1 MATIPLTE
9 TARAFSDTRQ
19 WNLQRRHRKEDG
31 EWSKWKTVS
40 HYHTMQGLISGLA
53 EACVRESQ
61 AETLPDLLE
70 DVKRIGID
78 LSDALRPHI
87 SVNAGEVR
95 K

>member
-1 MATIPLTE
+1 MAIIPLTE
-9 TARAFSDTRQ
+9 TARAKSDSRQ
-19 WNLQRRHRKEDG
+19 WKLQRRHVQEDG
-31 EWSKWKTVS
+31 EWSEWKTAGYYHRLDGLVS
-40 HYHTMQGLISGLA
+40 ALA
-53 EACVRESQ
+53 EASVRESQ